1 MSEPQDPPQDQ
12 TEGPDATAAGATG
25 AGAAPDAD
33 VDAAADATADPDAAA
48 DPNADLKA
56 RYRDALAHKHGSSGA
71 HKETHGDAGTAA
83 HSQSTGPT
91 QKMFRRKAGG

>member
-1 MSEPQDPPQDQ
+1 MSESQDPVQDQ
-12 TEGPDATAAGATG
+12 AEGLAATAAEVTG
-25 AGAAPDAD
+25 AGEAD
-33 VDAAADATADPDAAA
+33 SAADADAAG